1 MGKEKDYL
9 EYVENTEME
18 QIQQE
23 NGLEEDEILL
33 PDFLTVEPVEED
45 DIEFIML
52 PAGKYEMLIRDSE
65 KLAAVT
71 RYVCSDKPCMKAI
84 KALLEVESD

>member
-1 MGKEKDYL
+1 MEKQKDYL
-9 EYVENTEME
+9 EYVEETEME

-33 PDFLTVEPVEED
+33 PDLLAVEPVEED

-84 KALLEVESD
+84 KALLEVE

>member
-1 MGKEKDYL
+1 MEKQKDYL
-9 EYVENTEME
+9 GYVEETEME

-71 RYVCSDKPCMKAI
+71 RYVCSDNPQFKGV
-84 KALLEVESD
+84 KALLEVQE

>member
-1 MGKEKDYL
+1 MEKQKDYL
-9 EYVENTEME
+9 EYVEETEME

-23 NGLEEDEILL
+23 NGLEENEILL

-65 KLAAVT
+65 KLAAVS

-84 KALLEVESD
+84 KALLEVE

>member
-1 MGKEKDYL
+1 MEKQKDYL
-9 EYVENTEME
+9 EYVEETEME

-23 NGLEEDEILL
+23 NGLEENEILL

-71 RYVCSDKPCMKAI
+71 RYVCSDNPQFKGV
-84 KALLEVESD
+84 KALLEVE

>member
-1 MGKEKDYL
+1 MEKQKDYL
-9 EYVENTEME
+9 EYVEETEME

-71 RYVCSDKPCMKAI
+71 RYVCSDNPQFKGV
-84 KALLEVESD
+84 KALLEVE

>member
-1 MGKEKDYL
+1 MEKQKDYL
-9 EYVENTEME
+9 EYVEETEMK

-71 RYVCSDKPCMKAI
+71 RYVCSDNPQFKGV
-84 KALLEVESD
+84 KALLEVE

>member
-1 MGKEKDYL
+1 MEKQKDYL
-9 EYVENTEME
+9 EYVEKTEME

-33 PDFLTVEPVEED
+33 PDFLPVEPVEED

-84 KALLEVESD
+84 KALLEVE

>member
-1 MGKEKDYL
+1 MEKQKDYL
-9 EYVENTEME
+9 EYVEETEME

-33 PDFLTVEPVEED
+33 PDFLTVEPVEEE

-71 RYVCSDKPCMKAI
+71 RYVCSDNPQFKGV
-84 KALLEVESD
+84 KALLEVQE

>member
-1 MGKEKDYL
+1 MEKEKDYL
-9 EYVENTEME
+9 EYVEKTEIKK
-18 QIQQE
+18 IQEE
-23 NGLEEDEILL
+23 NGLEDDEILL
-33 PDFLTVEPVEED
+33 PGFLTVEPVEKD

-71 RYVCSDKPCMKAI
+71 RYVCSDNPQFKGV
-84 KALLEVESD
+84 KALLEVE

>member
-1 MGKEKDYL
+1 MEKQKDYL
-9 EYVENTEME
+9 EYVEETEME

-33 PDFLTVEPVEED
+33 PDFLNVEPVEED

-84 KALLEVESD
+84 KALLEVE

>member
-1 MGKEKDYL
+1 MEKQKDYL
-9 EYVENTEME
+9 EYVEETEME

-33 PDFLTVEPVEED
+33 PDFLIVEPVEED

-71 RYVCSDKPCMKAI
+71 RYICSDNPQFKGV
-84 KALLEVESD
+84 KALLEVE

>member
-1 MGKEKDYL
+1 MEKQKDYL
-9 EYVENTEME
+9 EYVEETEME
-18 QIQQE
+18 QIQQQ

-71 RYVCSDKPCMKAI
+71 RYVCSDNPQFKGV
-84 KALLEVESD
+84 KALLEVE

>member
-1 MGKEKDYL
+1 MEKQKDYL
-9 EYVENTEME
+9 EYVEKTEME

-33 PDFLTVEPVEED
+33 PDFLTEEPVEENEYT
-45 DIEFIML
+45 EFVIL

-84 KALLEVESD
+84 KALLEVE

>member
-1 MGKEKDYL
+1 MEKQKDYL
-9 EYVENTEME
+9 KYVEETEME

-65 KLAAVT
+65 KLAAVS
-71 RYVCSDKPCMKAI
+71 RYVCSDKPCMAAI
-84 KALLEVESD
+84 KALLEVE

>member
-1 MGKEKDYL
+1 MEKQKDYL
-9 EYVENTEME
+9 EYVEETEME

-33 PDFLTVEPVEED
+33 PDFLTVEPVEEE

-71 RYVCSDKPCMKAI
+71 RYVCSDNPQLKAI
-84 KALLEVESD
+84 KALLEVE

>member
-1 MGKEKDYL
+1 MEKQKDYL
-9 EYVENTEME
+9 EYVEKTEME

-33 PDFLTVEPVEED
+33 PDFLTEEPVEENEYT
-45 DIEFIML
+45 EFVIL

-65 KLAAVT
+65 KLSSISKYIDT
-71 RYVCSDKPCMKAI
+71 ERPLIECI
-84 KALLEVESD
+84 KALLEVE